1 MSKPWLKNYDPG
13 MTESLPYPEKTLYE
27 MLMRSA
33 HTFPKEVALAF
44 EGTHISFAQLLSMV
58 DEAAISL
65 QKCGVKKGEVAT
77 ICLPN
82 MPQAVIFLYAVNKI
96 GAIANMVHPK
106 TPAKELCEFISSTN
120 STTILIFDAFLAKS
134 LSMLKMVGMRNI
146 VVASIGDYLSLA
158 KRIGFYI
165 SKGRKIPRLPK
176 LAELVTWKE
185 FMLLGK
191 TAKENQIDSPY
202 ISPIRAADPAIYLH
216 SGGTTGLPKT
226 IVLSSHNMNVLA
238 VQGAQIVNV
247 KDPFVTGDPVQMS
260 MVTILPLFHGFG
272 LCMGLHTMICT
283 GICAILVPQFTPD
296 CLAKVI
302 LRERPT
308 FMAAVPT
315 LYEGLLKSTH
325 LEKADLSCIKCCF
338 CGGDSLTEDLKTRFE
353 EFLGARGAKITLRE
367 GYGLTEVVTVCCV
380 NPEYRSKNNSVGLPL
395 PDMLMKIV
403 KPNTQEELPPLEHG
417 EICVSGPTM
426 MLEYLGDPEATEQA
440 IHRHADN
447 RQWVH
452 TGDFGYMDHDGY
464 FFFLQRLKRIV
475 KVSGVPVFPTQI
487 EGVIAGVEGV
497 RSACAIAVPDSYRI
511 HVIKAFV
518 VLDKDEQEEELVKEA
533 IMRACSENL
542 IAYARPIYIE
552 FRKELPLTTVG
563 KIDYTSLE
571 KEESE
576 RSLAALS

>member
-1 MSKPWLKNYDPG
+1 
-13 MTESLPYPEKTLYE
+13 
-27 MLMRSA
+27 
-33 HTFPKEVALAF
+33 
-44 EGTHISFAQLLSMV
+44 
-58 DEAAISL
+58 
-65 QKCGVKKGEVAT
+65 
-77 ICLPN
+77 
-82 MPQAVIFLYAVNKI
+82 
-96 GAIANMVHPK
+96 
-106 TPAKELCEFISSTN
+106 
-120 STTILIFDAFLAKS
+120 
-134 LSMLKMVGMRNI
+134 
-146 VVASIGDYLSLA
+146 
-158 KRIGFYI
+158 
-165 SKGRKIPRLPK
+165 
-176 LAELVTWKE
+176 
-185 FMLLGK
+185 
-191 TAKENQIDSPY
+191 
-202 ISPIRAADPAIYLH
+202 
-216 SGGTTGLPKT
+216 
-226 IVLSSHNMNVLA
+226 
-238 VQGAQIVNV
+238 
-247 KDPFVTGDPVQMS
+247 
-260 MVTILPLFHGFG
+260 
-272 LCMGLHTMICT
+272 
-283 GICAILVPQFTPD
+283 
-296 CLAKVI
+296 
-302 LRERPT
+302 
-308 FMAAVPT
+308 
-315 LYEGLLKSTH
+315 
-325 LEKADLSCIKCCF
+325 
-338 CGGDSLTEDLKTRFE
+338 
-353 EFLGARGAKITLRE
+353 
-367 GYGLTEVVTVCCV
+367 
-380 NPEYRSKNNSVGLPL
+380 
-395 PDMLMKIV
+395 MKIV